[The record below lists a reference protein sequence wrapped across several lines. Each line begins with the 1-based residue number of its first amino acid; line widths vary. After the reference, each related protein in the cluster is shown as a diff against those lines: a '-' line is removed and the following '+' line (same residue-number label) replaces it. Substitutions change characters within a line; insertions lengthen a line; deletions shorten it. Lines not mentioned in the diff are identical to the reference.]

1 MCLCYSCANILKSR
15 SRKCPICRDIVQG
28 FIKLENCYKSSKR
41 NVDGA
46 QEKGPKPTD
55 KILDEL
61 QWENSPNRSP
71 DLTPIRGLADSD
83 QKDNGPALVIDGDQ
97 LCEEEVI
104 SENKV
109 ETEFDDKGLLKDDLS
124 FLGKDE
130 EKTEEETMN
139 TLVVGENED
148 TVKETGTES

>member
-1 MCLCYSCANILKSR
+1 M
-15 SRKCPICRDIVQG
+15 
-28 FIKLENCYKSSKR
+28 
-41 NVDGA
+41 
-46 QEKGPKPTD
+46 
-55 KILDEL
+55 
-61 QWENSPNRSP
+61 
-71 DLTPIRGLADSD
+71 TPIRGLADSD